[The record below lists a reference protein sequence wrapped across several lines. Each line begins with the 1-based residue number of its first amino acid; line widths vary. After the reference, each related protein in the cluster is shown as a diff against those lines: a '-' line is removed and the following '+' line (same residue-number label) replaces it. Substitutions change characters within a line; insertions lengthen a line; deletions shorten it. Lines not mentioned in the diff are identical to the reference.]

1 MPRVSMSDPRH
12 QYVAVRLEAAL
23 DGIKY
28 SPSIVSVFD
37 NAKVQ
42 EELAKF
48 YAANGPPC
56 IAFTVD
62 RTPDEETQQHKLSF
76 YSGAPKS
83 KPDTRSAARA
93 PLHCFAWPVLAVGS
107 VLAPCPAMRHRGRS

>member
-1 MPRVSMSDPRH
+1 MSDPRH

-83 KPDTRSAARA
+83 KPDTSKCVYFTRA
-93 PLHCFAWPVLAVGS
+93 NPAKAVDIKTVDSDLLCGEKI
-107 VLAPCPAMRHRGRS
+107 GRAHV